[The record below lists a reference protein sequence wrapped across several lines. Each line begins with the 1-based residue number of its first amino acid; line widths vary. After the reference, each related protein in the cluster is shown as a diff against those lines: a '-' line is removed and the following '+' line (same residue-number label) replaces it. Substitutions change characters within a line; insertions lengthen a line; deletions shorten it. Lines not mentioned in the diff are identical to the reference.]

1 MASKPSKKWLKSSGK
16 KRKSGQKP
24 QFMAA
29 LRQYLALDQRKIP
42 YKFGSEELFTL
53 AATLK
58 TAFFKEITRQGGTIH
73 PRPAIC

>member
-1 MASKPSKKWLKSSGK
+1 
-16 KRKSGQKP
+16 
-24 QFMAA
+24 MAA